1 MAAAPAK
8 PVEIKALSGARAIG
22 ALAIV
27 AYHFCDAH
35 YYVPF
40 SVVMGPLV
48 TKAYLWVEFFFALS
62 GFILVHVYSGR
73 KLRYGSFLKARLAR
87 LYPVHLATLL
97 SMVALVLV
105 INALAAHWHFHSIFA
120 DSGARLITAEG
131 FIASLFLVQSWGFL
145 PGLTWNTVS
154 WFVSVEFFLCLAFPV
169 FLLLARGG
177 PWRGVVLV
185 AAGAAWLAFLDWNS
199 GVGLD
204 ITYRNGLFRGMADF
218 LMGAGLAMIFRALK
232 NKPVPERVHSW
243 IQAIVLAAVLA
254 AFHLSG
260 PRHSR
265 GNIVPGLALIALIL
279 PLAFDKGFLA
289 RIFQTRLFQILG
301 GWSYGIYMGQTL
313 WMQTLRQV
321 DPALVRILHANLF
334 GVRISNITW
343 YAEPLAVLLICILW
357 GALLTI
363 LVERPALRFILRQQA
378 SGTRQ

>member
-73 KLRYGSFLKARLAR
+73 KLHYGSFLKARLAR

-97 SMVALVLV
+97 SMVALMLL
-105 INALAAHWHFHSIFA
+105 INALAARWHFHSIFA
-120 DSGARLITAEG
+120 GSGARLITAEG
-131 FIASLFLVQSWGFL
+131 FIASLFLVQSWGIL

-169 FLLLARGG
+169 FLMLARGG

-218 LMGAGLAMIFRALK
+218 LMGAGLAMIFHTLK
-232 NKPVPERVHSW
+232 NKPVPERVLSW

-334 GVRISNITW
+334 GIRISNITW
-343 YAEPLAVLLICILW
+343 YAEPLTVLLICVLW

-363 LVERPALRFILRQQA
+363 LVERPALRFILRHPA
-378 SGTRQ
+378 SETRR